1 MNYLFKK
8 YLKTKG
14 LHQYGKIFKNFD
26 DKKFN
31 YFIVIPCFNEFDFI
45 DNTLFSISKQNK
57 ALLDKTLLIIVIN
70 NSNNDSHLIFKNNL
84 NTYNKLINN
93 QYKIN
98 LLLIDAFSDGF
109 AIPDK
114 NAGVGFARKI
124 GLDHSLNYYKDN
136 SSILCLLDADTIVNE
151 NYLEVINNFYKP
163 DINAAVINFKHQK
176 SKNKI
181 IEEGI
186 RKYENTIKNIA
197 NKISKT
203 GSPYGYVSM
212 GSTITCN
219 IRTYISVGGMN
230 TKKATEDF
238 YFLQAI
244 AKYTKVH
251 KIKDCLVHPSSRNE
265 NRVYLGTGFRIN
277 EYIKSKTFKNL
288 NFSNSSYKSIQ
299 KIISLT
305 SNNWKTDS
313 KEFFKLLK
321 SKIDDDSY
329 NFLINHNFMKRW
341 ENFKKNTKSQ
351 QQFLLFFHQWF
362 DALKIMKLLKKLG

>member
-93 QYKIN
+93 QYNIN

-124 GLDHSLNYYKDN
+124 GLDHSLKYYKDN

-341 ENFKKNTKSQ
+341 ENFKKNTKSK